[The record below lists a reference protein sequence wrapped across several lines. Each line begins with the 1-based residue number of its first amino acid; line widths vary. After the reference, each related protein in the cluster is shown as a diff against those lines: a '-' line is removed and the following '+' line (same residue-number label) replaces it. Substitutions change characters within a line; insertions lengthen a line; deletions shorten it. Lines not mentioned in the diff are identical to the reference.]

1 MGILLLG
8 NEMEAGEATDKREK
22 NGNSTDLIMGLVTA
36 GGREKLCIA
45 SDANGN
51 DLEVRILRKTKR
63 KTICRT

>member
-1 MGILLLG
+1 
-8 NEMEAGEATDKREK
+8 MEPGEATDKRQK

-51 DLEVRILRKTKR
+51 DLEVRILENGQP
-63 KTICRT
+63 